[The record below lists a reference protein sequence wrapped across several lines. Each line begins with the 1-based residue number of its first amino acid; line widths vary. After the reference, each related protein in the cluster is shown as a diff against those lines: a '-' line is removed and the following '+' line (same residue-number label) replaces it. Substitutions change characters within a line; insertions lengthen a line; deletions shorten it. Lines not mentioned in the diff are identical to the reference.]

1 MEIREVTPEDMA
13 QLQEIGRRT
22 FFETYSSVN
31 TEENMTNYLAEN
43 LSIDKL
49 MSEFSDK
56 NTEFYFALMNER
68 IVGFLKLNSGEA
80 QTEPNQEN
88 SLEIER
94 IYVLSEFQ
102 GKGVGQFLFEKTVE
116 LANKRKLDYVW
127 LGVWEQNSKA
137 IGFYKKNGFVEFG
150 KHLFILGNDEQ
161 QDILMKLDLKK

>member
-22 FFETYSSVN
+22 FVETYSSVN
-31 TEENMTNYLAEN
+31 TEENMSNYLAEN

-56 NTEFYFALMNER
+56 HMEFYFALMNER

-116 LANKRKLDYVW
+116 LANERKLDYVW

-137 IGFYKKNGFVEFG
+137 IGFYKKNGFLEFG
-150 KHLFILGNDEQ
+150 KHIFFLGNDEQ